1 MHLWLARR
9 TNNAAGVS
17 SVVAHRGPAQR
28 FRAACDLGTGRRLPR
43 VTALTLTH
51 NLSELGHDPV
61 CRFSVSSPCRMRSAH
76 DADSSLASCC
86 LAALSAG
93 MPLDAMQGS
102 ATKTMIFQ
110 KVALWLWTCRWSH
123 RHTWLVELWALC
135 KRAEPDGDA
144 VMLGSGPL
152 GARRWSW
159 IDIVLCATHTE
170 DFTDWPAPASHSL
183 ERGPASLQ
191 GPTRRMTV
199 RLSKC
204 KPRLVWA
211 QFQRTE

>member
-43 VTALTLTH
+43 VTTLTLTH

-61 CRFSVSSPCRMRSAH
+61 CRFSACRRRVACALHMTQTA
-76 DADSSLASCC
+76 SLASCC

-93 MPLDAMQGS
+93 MPLVDAMQGS
-102 ATKTMIFQ
+102 ATETVNFQ

-123 RHTWLVELWALC
+123 RHTC
-135 KRAEPDGDA
+135 PGGT
-144 VMLGSGPL
+144 LGTVQ
-152 GARRWSW
+152 ARRAGRRRCPPGQRTTWGKALELDRHCAVCYTRPKTSLTGRPQRATAWS
-159 IDIVLCATHTE
+159 E
-170 DFTDWPAPASHSL
+170 DPPAS
-183 ERGPASLQ
+183 RG
-191 GPTRRMTV
+191 
-199 RLSKC
+199 RLD
-204 KPRLVWA
+204 
-211 QFQRTE
+211 E